1 MPTGKQICEK
11 QLLKVI
17 DELEKVKV
25 NEDEICDFM
34 PDIYRKL
41 DWLSKEDLIKRM
53 VSHEFNR
60 FLDYYRNREEIEIAT
75 GSERNAK
82 GSERGGAPVR
92 QLRASSVCSSISVK
106 WTISSP
112 MS

>member
-25 NEDEICDFM
+25 NEDEIRDFM

-53 VSHEFNR
+53 VSSNSTASWTT
-60 FLDYYRNREEIEIAT
+60 IAT
-75 GSERNAK
+75 
-82 GSERGGAPVR
+82 VR
-92 QLRASSVCSSISVK
+92 K
-106 WTISSP
+106 
-112 MS
+112 